1 MVSFPISRMTNI
13 FFFAVVLALAG
24 VGAGGIGDEEI
35 ETAVKVATVSLQRE
49 MTSLQE
55 QLELFEMKHETLQ
68 AAAEQ
73 FRLQSKSAK
82 SKLEEER
89 MRYDVLASEKQT
101 LETSMES
108 KLTLALEEQ
117 KTTFEAT
124 VAAELIEKKKQLA
137 KENEELQKKLRRSEY
152 EISVLEGDWKEKLKE
167 QTKRYELNEG
177 KRRLSEEKLRKET
190 ADLKKRLTFSEQQ
203 AKSFEE
209 SWKDAV
215 KESEAKDEYFQEE
228 SRKRLDEASRWEKRL
243 QKLTSESK
251 DLYEDN
257 KAKEV
262 DLVRA
267 KKLHLTLLEKLQE
280 SDEAVKEHEA
290 KIVRFTA
297 DIEKMSNELTSTS
310 GELSQAKKEYTVL
323 SKRFENLSN
332 LHDNTELILENVRT
346 EGERNARRNKELQND
361 LVDLKFELETS
372 KKKTQET
379 IEEKSEMTKSYT
391 EALEKLTSKNNFLR
405 HEIVDMKFELEQS
418 QTETEALRTEAA
430 EMTSVHHNAL
440 KRLESEGKTFKLLQ
454 KEYLSLE
461 KEFDIIKANF
471 KESEEKVKN
480 YQKRIEEETA
490 TNAELRNELLYTELK
505 VENSQETEKRLSAE
519 TKELLKMY
527 EDIQKTMGSSEKKLL
542 ETMQQYEKSEAQ
554 VGKLQGSVQKL
565 EQKVEELTEELEM
578 KVETNSYLQ
587 KSLLD
592 TKFDLEESQNKVKLL
607 EGQMMQ
613 RSTIDQD
620 VGTLESEKVKMIERA
635 QELELEL
642 QTSTSSYN
650 AASRKIEDLRERL
663 NATETRSA
671 QIMNMYDL
679 VKEENTVLNHNLRES
694 EEHKSEFQSAILE
707 LKEKDLS
714 FQQCGKDLNETKEEY
729 SKLMKEYGAAM
740 EELKVR
746 QTEGQTV
753 QQGSEYSETE
763 DTVGYIE
770 TQEESATED
779 LVADS
784 NDIEDTTER
793 KTKEKSEQKS
803 FSFFRWLDY
812 SLYTILRV
820 IVDLFGFLA
829 KGLWQVLTSTTF
841 FARLIAPFKSF
852 FAIAFWAWNEFR
864 IIHDAFVSLFEFEM
878 TFISSLASSEK
889 DRTIFVFLI
898 RHSETFVMF
907 GEAIAM
913 LLCVDFVVSSFLNPI
928 KARKSRPRAKTI
940 HVPKSANASLLRK
953 ANNM

>member
-1 MVSFPISRMTNI
+1 MVSFPISRMTKV
-13 FFFAVVLALAG
+13 FFFGVVLALAG

-35 ETAVKVATVSLQRE
+35 ETAVKVATLSLQRE

-89 MRYDVLASEKQT
+89 MRYDILASEK
-101 LETSMES
+101 ETQETGMES

-117 KTTFEAT
+117 KTTFETT

-137 KENEELQKKLRRSEY
+137 KANEELQRKLRRSEY
-152 EISVLEGDWKEKLKE
+152 EISVLEGDWKEKLEE
-167 QTKRYELNEG
+167 QTKRHEMSEG
-177 KRRLSEEKLRKET
+177 KRRLSEEKLRKEA

-203 AKSFEE
+203 AKSFED

-215 KESEAKDEYFQEE
+215 KESEAKDDYFQEE
-228 SRKRLDEASRWEKRL
+228 SGKRLDEASRWEKRL

-262 DLVRA
+262 ELVRA

-290 KIVRFTA
+290 KIVRFTT

-310 GELSQAKKEYTVL
+310 GELSQAKKEYGVL
-323 SKRFENLSN
+323 SKRFKNLSN
-332 LHDNTELILENVRT
+332 LHEDTELVLENARS

-372 KKKTQET
+372 QKKTKQT
-379 IEEKSEMTKSYT
+379 IEEKSEMTKSFT
-391 EALEKLTSKNNFLR
+391 EALEQLTSKNTFLR

-418 QTETEALRTEAA
+418 QSETEALRTEAA
-430 EMTSVHHNAL
+430 EMTSAHHDAL
-440 KRLESEGKTFKLLQ
+440 KRLQSEGKTFKLLQ

-461 KEFDIIKANF
+461 KEFDTIKANF

-505 VENSQETEKRLSAE
+505 VENSQETEKRLTSE
-519 TKELLKMY
+519 SKELLKMY

-542 ETMQQYEKSEAQ
+542 EQLQQYEKSEAQ
-554 VGKLQGSVQKL
+554 VEKLQGSVQKL
-565 EQKVEELTEELEM
+565 EEKVEELTEELEM
-578 KVETNSYLQ
+578 KVEKNSYSQ

-607 EGQMMQ
+607 EGQMTQ
-613 RSTIDQD
+613 RSAVDRN
-620 VGTLESEKVKMIERA
+620 VGTLENEKMKMIEHA

-642 QTSTSSYN
+642 QASTSSYD
-650 AASRKIEDLRERL
+650 AASRKINDLREQL

-671 QIMNMYDL
+671 QIMNMYES
-679 VKEENTVLNHNLRES
+679 VKEENSVLNRNLRES
-694 EEHKSEFQSAILE
+694 DEHKSEFQSVNLE

-714 FQQCGKDLNETKEEY
+714 FQQCGKDLHETKEEY
-729 SKLMKEYGAAM
+729 SKLMKDYGAAM
-740 EELKVR
+740 DELKVR
-746 QTEGQTV
+746 QTEFQTV
-753 QQGSEYSETE
+753 EQGSEYSETE
-763 DTVGYIE
+763 SEEDTVDDIE
-770 TQEESATED
+770 TNEESVTED
-779 LVADS
+779 PVADT
-784 NDIEDTTER
+784 NDIVDTTG
-793 KTKEKSEQKS
+793 EKNEENSEQKS

-820 IVDLFGFLA
+820 VVDLFGFLA
-829 KGLWQVLTSTTF
+829 KGLWQTLS
-841 FARLIAPFKSF
+841 
-852 FAIAFWAWNEFR
+852 
-864 IIHDAFVSLFEFEM
+864 
-878 TFISSLASSEK
+878 
-889 DRTIFVFLI
+889 
-898 RHSETFVMF
+898 
-907 GEAIAM
+907 
-913 LLCVDFVVSSFLNPI
+913 
-928 KARKSRPRAKTI
+928 
-940 HVPKSANASLLRK
+940 
-953 ANNM
+953 